1 MEVDIPGEEH
11 RDEHRDEQRN
21 EHCDENH
28 DGPVN
33 KIASALAMWGDSAL
47 KRRLWKV
54 LVNEAQSVQ
63 AGKRWTIELRSRHC
77 Q

>member
-1 MEVDIPGEEH
+1 MEVDIPGNEH
-11 RDEHRDEQRN
+11 RDEHRN

-33 KIASALAMWGDSAL
+33 ENASALAMWGDSAL
-47 KRRLWKV
+47 KRRLWKD
-54 LVNEAQSVQ
+54 LASEAQSIQ
-63 AGKRWTIELRSRHC
+63 AGKRWKIELGSRYC